1 MLLYSKKFLF
11 IELFVLLYHT
21 AAAIVNKK
29 SDRDCDRI
37 LAPPAGLEPAT
48 SWLTVMRSTDWAK
61 EEYGAPSGTRTR
73 DPLIKSQLLY
83 QLS

>member
-1 MLLYSKKFLF
+1 MAVILDGA
-11 IELFVLLYHT
+11 VLNIAKRAKQKTTRLGGF
-21 AAAIVNKK
+21 
-29 SDRDCDRI
+29 C

-61 EEYGAPSGTRTR
+61 EEYAAPSGTRTR